1 MFTWKER
8 CTCAVVDVRCG
19 EQMAGYLFFFASAP
33 FIGTKER
40 GAYYFRKIVDTC
52 NKWDL
57 NSHSSTRESIAIDG
71 DAVFSVL
78 WIPLV

>member
-8 CTCAVVDVRCG
+8 CTCAVADVRCG
-19 EQMAGYLFFFASAP
+19 ERMAGYLFFFASAP

-40 GAYYFRKIVDTC
+40 GAYYFLKIVDTC
-52 NKWDL
+52 KWDL
-57 NSHSSTRESIAIDG
+57 NSHSSTCESIA
-71 DAVFSVL
+71 VL